1 MLQLL
6 QQQCVAPSDINVCL
20 VGAGNVL
27 KKENYTIC
35 NDNIKSVMKILNDK
49 QLKISAKAL
58 GGTLRRSVRLDI
70 ENGRTLN
77 YLPFFIT

>member
-1 MLQLL
+1 
-6 QQQCVAPSDINVCL
+6 
-20 VGAGNVL
+20 
-27 KKENYTIC
+27 
-35 NDNIKSVMKILNDK
+35 MKILNDK